1 MFYIINLLVMCDT
14 CIKGNVLLFNYTVY
28 IEKNK
33 KCSTLIMIV
42 FVSLSI
48 MFRQF
53 SFWNCSQFFCEEIN
67 KVSYKELKVLVIR
80 PQVKDA
86 GKDSTLVETY
96 WNFIFVLKRQTSQ
109 DLWVC
114 RTLRKLV
121 LLNGLRIQAWRD
133 IEVEKERKREKGRG
147 REKT

>member
-1 MFYIINLLVMCDT
+1 MCDICT
-14 CIKGNVLLFNYTVY
+14 KGNVLEFNYTVY

-33 KCSTLIMIV
+33 NCSTLIV
-42 FVSLSI
+42 FVFLSI

-53 SFWNCSQFFCEEIN
+53 SFWNCSQFFYEKIN

-86 GKDSTLVETY
+86 EKDSTLVETY

-121 LLNGLRIQAWRD
+121 LLNGLRVQAWRD
-133 IEVEKERKREKGRG
+133 IEVEKERKREIEKGRG